1 MGGFRGV
8 LVEWM
13 PTVPSDRI
21 HPDRIRL
28 FEAGMIRAANG
39 WVAATKRM
47 N

>member
-13 PTVPSDRI
+13 TTVLS
-21 HPDRIRL
+21 DRIRL
-28 FEAGMIRAANG
+28 FEAGLTRAANG